1 MALREMMEMKETMG
15 GQGMP
20 QSLETMAAVRGGGMP
35 PQPQGMMPSA
45 PPPAMA
51 PQGAPVPAMPPSGLA
66 GISPQVAP
74 QPEADPLKIMGGI
87 ALATLMERGEKKNM
101 LEQFSQAAEDR
112 GVNLPSQFSEETGGL
127 MRLAAEGGPV
137 LYRREG
143 GIPKD
148 TKPQQDAILA
158 QMKRLAENHGA
169 LVQKMGEPIDLVFNN
184 PLIYGGG
191 KVVVED
197 FDSPSKV
204 RYTAP
209 GFYRQY
215 QALAGQLQDL
225 RKEPEEPVSVGFTP
239 LSDMSYGSLN
249 DPNLPAFDAAQQR
262 LQYRQNVGFF
272 DQPPGPTANTQRL
285 LAQAY
290 GEGTP
295 VYEEV
300 LQGLQP
306 TPTKPISTETAMEA
320 YYGLPG
326 VIYNPQQEVQVEA
339 QTGGGL
345 YELAAGG
352 EFSGRVP
359 GDGGGMQDNVYMPIK
374 EGQEQVATLAV
385 SPTEYVVDSYTM
397 AALGNGNPDKGAD
410 YMDQV
415 VKNIR
420 QEAYGTDQQPNEING
435 LASLQANMM
444 G

>member
-20 QSLETMAAVRGGGMP
+20 DSLDTMAAVRGGSM
-35 PQPQGMMPSA
+35 PQGMMPSA
-45 PPPAMA
+45 PPAMS
-51 PQGAPVPAMPPSGLA
+51 GPAMPPSGLA
-66 GISPQVAP
+66 AISPPVAP
-74 QPEADPLKIMGGI
+74 PPPPDPLKIMGGI
-87 ALATLMERGEKKNM
+87 ALATLMERGEKRNM
-101 LEQFSQAAEDR
+101 LKEFSETAEDR

-148 TKPQQDAILA
+148 DKAKRESILS
-158 QMKRLAENHGA
+158 QMRELERMFGA
-169 LVQKMGEPIDLVFNN
+169 KIPKIGEPLDYGTNN
-184 PLIYGGG
+184 PLIQTGYADEGEPQYGELFQRDYDFPGG
-191 KVVVED
+191 I
-197 FDSPSKV
+197 SSLSG
-204 RYTAP
+204 R
-209 GFYRQY
+209 GFNRNFEAQY
-215 QALAGQLQDL
+215 NALLAQLN
-225 RKEPEEPVSVGFTP
+225 EPEPEKEVVSFTP

-249 DPNLPAFDAAQQR
+249 DPNLPSMDAAQQR
-262 LQYRQNVGFF
+262 LLYRQNVGFF
-272 DQPPGPTANTQRL
+272 DKPPAPTANTRRL

-295 VYEEV
+295 IYEEV
-300 LQGLQP
+300 LQSLQP
-306 TPTKPISTETAMEA
+306 EVAKPVTTETAMKA
-320 YYGLPG
+320 FYGLPG
-326 VIYNPQQEVQVEA
+326 VEYNPEVA
-339 QTGGGL
+339 AKAGGGL
-345 YELAAGG
+345 QELAAGG

-359 GDGGGMQDNVYMPIK
+359 GDGGGMQDNVFMPIK
-374 EGQEQVATLAV
+374 EGNEQVATLAV

-420 QEAYGTDQQPNEING
+420 QEAYGTDKQPNEING
-435 LASLQANMM
+435 LASLQNNMM